1 MKYTVVKGTGIHRAS
16 VEQPDGTRKAIALF
30 GKVSDLAAQSII
42 FLDGKPASEKWIV
55 LFAGREESSPELLDS
70 AACKDYIELHCDEA

>member
-42 FLDGKPASEKWIV
+42 FLDGKPASEKDCA
-55 LFAGREESSPELLDS
+55 FRRSRGKQSGAS
-70 AACKDYIELHCDEA
+70 